1 VAEQNDP
8 HILTPAN
15 PSGEREVSRFPAR
28 FQSLLSFDSIR
39 GRYLFVAGLLITFI
53 LAAGWLAQSIVSDGE
68 KRSALNNS
76 ERAEISGLLND
87 LSNDIWQTDAI
98 LQGYL
103 LSPNK
108 ADRQA
113 TIRSIDHLA
122 ADVRRLGESTWGR
135 HSTARKDRITQL
147 AAQVNSLR
155 QESDNLMMIRADAE
169 KMFPAIRHMIDK
181 MLPRHEL
188 FLALA
193 AQALD
198 EADEFKSLPH
208 QIDIYKYFSQIRHAW
223 VLKVGAFRMFVANRF
238 GVFPG
243 DPEEGMRDQQSLIAF
258 YQEMLSE
265 NLKRLGVLA
274 SAGKLEFQQQNAYE
288 QMHEINSEW
297 QNGYRLAA
305 SIYNSE
311 RWRTDVPLLRDTIRP
326 LFSLMWLNLSVL
338 RGELESGSALDVVTL
353 SGAADRISGTLWV
366 ILIVTI
372 ILTATGYVF
381 FDRAIHR
388 PIAVVIDALKAE
400 AEGHA
405 TTLTAATTTAE
416 TRNLIAAFDHMR
428 AQVHSR
434 QLRLQTILDNTAE
447 GIITFNAQGEIEGYN
462 QAAKALFAWDEN
474 EVIGRPISLLA
485 NHDEHLA
492 AGDAFLGKL
501 LRGEYEGLIG
511 REGELTGLRKGGSS
525 FPMAVKIS
533 GMDLAGRRLYVA
545 LVGDI
550 SERKAMVEHLRN
562 LAEHDDLTGLY
573 NRSVF
578 LQELERVVERTRRHP
593 QVATLLYIDLDNF
606 KYINDTLG
614 HLAGDRLLIEVGQ
627 LLRARARRGDL
638 IARLGGDEFTVLL
651 YDTSVEECHTL
662 AETFRRALA
671 DYRFR
676 HGGDQIHLG
685 CSIGAAVI
693 SGSSH
698 TAQEILSRADFA
710 CHLAKRQ
717 GRNRIHVFESK
728 DEENVAALSLDM
740 GWTRRIKEAI
750 EHNRLVLVRQPVMS
764 TRGHDVTTYEV
775 LVRLR
780 DEANNL
786 LLPSV
791 FLSTAERFGLAADID
806 RWVIV
811 NAIRALVQHRQVMPA
826 VRYSINLSGQ
836 TLSQADIADF
846 IIEELNRTELSPSAL
861 IFEVT
866 ETTAITDMGIAATFL
881 ARLKTIGCGTSLD
894 DFGSGMSSFAYLHEL
909 PVDYV
914 KIDGRFVRNMTDNV
928 MDQAMVRAMNDIA
941 HALGKTTI
949 AEFVENEACL
959 QLLAHYGVDYV
970 QGIHVG
976 KPELITETD
985 SALPEMSQKVVYL
998 RPR

>member
-1 VAEQNDP
+1 VR
-8 HILTPAN
+8 TPT
-15 PSGEREVSRFPAR
+15 F
-28 FQSLLSFDSIR
+28 LSFDSIR
-39 GRYLFVAGLLITFI
+39 GRYLFGSGLLVAFI
-53 LAAGWLAQSIVSDGE
+53 LAAGWLAQTVVNEGGQ
-68 KRSALNNS
+68 RSSRNNS
-76 ERAEISGLLND
+76 ERAEIGQILND
-87 LSNDIWQTDAI
+87 LSNDIWQTETV

-108 ADRQA
+108 QEHQA
-113 TIRSIDHLA
+113 TLGTIDHLT
-122 ADVRRLGESTWGR
+122 ADIKALELTSWV
-135 HSTARKDRITQL
+135 ARSRSRQARVTQL
-147 AAQVNSLR
+147 KNQISALR
-155 QESDNLMMIRADAE
+155 TESGNLMMIRADAE
-169 KMFPAIRHMIDK
+169 KMFPAMRHMIDK

-198 EADEFKSLPH
+198 ESEEFSSKPH
-208 QIDIYKYFSQIRHAW
+208 QADIYKTFAQIRHAW

-243 DPEEGMRDQQSLIAF
+243 DPEEGMRGQQNQISF
-258 YQEMLSE
+258 YQEMLAT
-265 NLKRLGVLA
+265 NLERRGTYA
-274 SAGKLEFQQQNAYE
+274 ANGQLEFQQHDAYE
-288 QMHEINSEW
+288 KMREINTEW
-297 QNGYRLAA
+297 QHGYLLAA
-305 SIYNSE
+305 SIYSSE

-326 LFSLMWLNLSVL
+326 LFSLIWANLSVL
-338 RGELESGSALDVVTL
+338 RGELESGSVLDVVSL
-353 SGAADRISGTLWV
+353 SGTADQISATLWV
-366 ILIVTI
+366 ILLVTVA
-372 ILTATGYVF
+372 LTAAGYVF

-388 PIAVVIDALKAE
+388 PIADVIDALKAE
-400 AEGHA
+400 ARGQA
-405 TTLTAATTTAE
+405 TPLTAAATTSE
-416 TRNLIAAFDHMR
+416 TRNLITAFDDMR

-434 QLRLQTILDNTAE
+434 QLRLQTILDNAAE
-447 GIITFNAQGEIEGYN
+447 GIITFGARGEIEGYN
-462 QAAKALFAWDEN
+462 IAARTLFGWNES
-474 EVIGRPISLLA
+474 EVIGRPLSLLT
-485 NHDEHLA
+485 NHP
-492 AGDAFLGKL
+492 GDSATGDSFLGRL
-501 LRGEYEGLIG
+501 LRGEYEALIG
-511 REGELTGLRKGGSS
+511 REGELIGVRKGGAT
-525 FPMAVKIS
+525 FPMEIKIS
-533 GMDLAGRRLYVA
+533 GMEVDGHRLYVA
-545 LVGDI
+545 LVDDI

-578 LQELERVVERTRRHP
+578 LQELERVVERSRRHP
-593 QVATLLYIDLDNF
+593 QTATLLYIDLDNF

-638 IARLGGDEFTVLL
+638 VARLGGDEFTILL
-651 YDTSVEECHTL
+651 YDTSAEECSAL

-676 HGGDQIHLG
+676 HGGDQLHLG
-685 CSIGAAVI
+685 CSIGAAMI
-693 SGSSH
+693 SGHSL

-710 CHLAKRQ
+710 CHLAKRD
-717 GRNRIHVFESK
+717 GRNRIHVFEEK

-750 EHNRLVLVRQPVMS
+750 EHNRLVLVRQPIMS
-764 TRGHDVTTYEV
+764 TNRREISSYEV

-780 DEANNL
+780 DDANNL
-786 LLPSV
+786 LLPSA

-811 NAIRALVQHRQVMPA
+811 NAIRALNRHRQTMPSL
-826 VRYSINLSGQ
+826 RYSINLSGQ
-836 TLSQADIADF
+836 TLSQADVADF
-846 IIEELNRTELSPSAL
+846 IIEELNRTGLAPSAL

-881 ARLKTIGCGTSLD
+881 ARLKTMGCGTALD

-914 KIDGRFVRNMTDNV
+914 KIDGRFVRNMTENV

-959 QLLAHYGVDYV
+959 KMLSHYGVDYV
-970 QGIHVG
+970 QGMHIG
-976 KPELITETD
+976 IPEIISGQGNETPVAD
-985 SALPEMSQKVVYL
+985 QKVVYL
-998 RPR
+998 HPR